1 MTWLSKL
8 FPRNPAQTARIEAA
22 QQQQTEAAEILAQ
35 SRDVARRNRRHIER
49 NHITEGFAAAFER
62 RHA

>member
-8 FPRNPAQTARIEAA
+8 FSRDPDQAARIESA
-22 QQQQTEAAEILAQ
+22 QRDQTEAAEILAQ